1 MRKPALAILLLFIT
15 LGISAQDLRGRILE
29 INEEGDT
36 VPVVYA
42 MVQWMNTS
50 VGTFTDDDGT
60 FALPRTTTD
69 TLVISYA
76 AYSTEKLR
84 IGKEQDDLT
93 FILSKGQTLDEVQV
107 VSRDGSF
114 ISVEPILTSVIT
126 QQGLRRAACCNLAE
140 SFESTVAVDM
150 EYSDAVTGAKQ
161 IAMLGLSGIY
171 SQILLEN
178 VPYIRLLTQ
187 QFGLGFVPGAWME
200 SISVS
205 KGVASVS
212 NGYEAITGQIN
223 VDFKKPETNQERL
236 FLNLYGN
243 TMGRGE
249 LNLNTRFNVG
259 KQQRA
264 STMLLLNAADQFA
277 KMDMNK
283 DGFLDVPRN
292 QQVNVMN
299 RWDYTIPEKLN
310 GRTLVG
316 FVWDNRVGGQ
326 KNYNWKRDYLSTE
339 IYGIHLDNKRL
350 DFITKNGILLKGA
363 DESIGTIASYTGT
376 WTNGVFGL
384 RTMEAQQHSAY
395 LNILYSN
402 KFGNSKRHKLTAG
415 GSMQYDFFTCTIKNT
430 SINGLEQY
438 AYTNGTVHEAV
449 PGVFGEYSY
458 IIDRKLVVMAGMR
471 LDYNF
476 LYRQLF
482 WTPRLHVKWQAT
494 ESTAIRA
501 SAGKGY
507 RSAYPEVENLS
518 LLTSNRT
525 FNLYAGES
533 RRAEEA
539 YNAGISLVQTFHMP
553 GGIASV
559 SVDYFYTHFIQQTLV
574 DLDLDAHHV
583 YMYNLNGAGNGTG
596 NLSHSHSVQAEITLW
611 PVARFEILLAY
622 RYNDVRYQSQGQW
635 RKKALMSPH
644 KALVNLNYSTR
655 YDKWKFNLT
664 LQVNGPQRL
673 PDMSGNTASTL
684 PGYSPTYCILNGQIT
699 KKFRKWEIY
708 AGAENMLNYKQKNP
722 IVDAENP
729 FGENFDTTVVYAP
742 ITGIMGYVGIRVVL
756 K

>member
-1 MRKPALAILLLFIT
+1 M
-15 LGISAQDLRGRILE
+15 E

-42 MVQWMNTS
+42 TVQWANTS
-50 VGTFTDDDGT
+50 VGTFTGDDGT
-60 FALPRTTTD
+60 FSLPRAATD
-69 TLVISYA
+69 TLVISHA
-76 AYSTEKLR
+76 AYAIEKLR
-84 IGKEQDDLT
+84 IGNAHNDLT
-93 FILSKGQTLDEVQV
+93 FILSKGQTLDEVRV
-107 VSRDGSF
+107 VSHDGSY

-150 EYSDAVTGAKQ
+150 EFSDAVTGAKQ

-264 STMLLLNAADQFA
+264 STMLLLSAADQFA

-299 RWDYTIPEKLN
+299 RWDYTVPDKLN
-310 GRTLVG
+310 GRTMVG

-326 KNYNWKRDYLSTE
+326 KSYNWKQDYLSSE

-350 DFITKNGILLKGA
+350 DIITKNGILLKGA

-376 WTNGVFGL
+376 WTQGVFGL
-384 RTMEAQQHSAY
+384 RTVEAQQQSAY

-402 KFGNSKRHKLTAG
+402 KFGKTKRHKLTAG
-415 GSMQYDFFTCTIKNT
+415 GSVQYDFFTCMVHDTPI
-430 SINGLEQY
+430 
-438 AYTNGTVHEAV
+438 NGTVHEAV
-449 PGVFGEYSY
+449 PGIFGEYSY

-476 LYRQLF
+476 FYRQLF

-494 ESTAIRA
+494 ESTALRA

-518 LLTSNRT
+518 LLTSNRS
-525 FNLYAGES
+525 FVLYAGES
-533 RRAEEA
+533 KRAEEA

-559 SVDYFYTHFIQQTLV
+559 SVDYFYTHFIQQTLI
-574 DLDLDAHHV
+574 DLDRDAHHV
-583 YMYNLNGAGNGTG
+583 YVYNLNGAGNGTG
-596 NLSHSHSVQAEITLW
+596 NRSRSHSVQAEITLW

-622 RYNDVRYQSQGQW
+622 RFNDVRYQSQGQW
-635 RKKALMSPH
+635 REKALMSPH

-655 YDKWKFNLT
+655 YDKWKFNLC

-673 PDMSGNTASTL
+673 PDMSGNAASSL
-684 PGYSPTYCILNGQIT
+684 PEHAPAYCILNGQIT

-729 FGENFDTTVVYAP
+729 FGENFDATVVYAP
-742 ITGIMGYVGIRVVL
+742 ITGIMGYVGVRVVL

>member
-1 MRKPALAILLLFIT
+1 MKKLALTLLFLLATIVVF
-15 LGISAQDLRGRILE
+15 SQDLRGKVLE
-29 INEEGDT
+29 ISENNDT
-36 VPVVYA
+36 TPIVSA
-42 MVQWMNTS
+42 SIQWLHTAVGTLS
-50 VGTFTDDDGT
+50 GTDGTFT
-60 FALPRTTTD
+60 LPRTHTD
-69 TLVISYA
+69 TLLISFPTYE
-76 AYSTEKLR
+76 T
-84 IGKEQDDLT
+84 DTLT
-93 FILSKGQTLDEVQV
+93 IASSQNDITVFLSKSHTLAEVRV
-107 VSRDGSF
+107 VSQDGSY
-114 ISVEPILTSVIT
+114 ISVQPILTTVIT
-126 QQGLRRAACCNLAE
+126 TQGLRRAACCNLAE

-178 VPYIRLLTQ
+178 VPYIRILTQ
-187 QFGLGFVPGAWME
+187 QFGLGFVPGSWME
-200 SISVS
+200 SISIS
-205 KGVASVS
+205 KGVSSVT

-223 VDFKKPETNQERL
+223 VDFKKPETSQERL

-249 LNLNTRFNVG
+249 MSLNTRFNVG
-259 KQQRA
+259 KKQQA
-264 STMLLLNAADQFA
+264 STMLLLSAADQFA

-299 RWDYTIPEKLN
+299 RWDYTVPEKLN
-310 GRTLVG
+310 GRTMVG

-326 KNYNWKRDYLSTE
+326 KSYNWKQDYLSSE

-376 WTNGVFGL
+376 WTQGVFGL
-384 RTMEAQQHSAY
+384 RTVEAQQHSAY

-402 KFGNSKRHKLTAG
+402 KFGKTKRHKLTAG
-415 GSMQYDFFTCTIKNT
+415 GSVQYDFFTCTMKNT
-430 SINGLEQY
+430 PS
-438 AYTNGTVHEAV
+438 NGTVHEAV

-476 LYRQLF
+476 FYRQLF
-482 WTPRLHVKWQAT
+482 WTPRLHLKWQVT
-494 ESTAIRA
+494 ESTAMRA

-518 LLTSNRT
+518 LLTSNRS
-525 FNLYAGES
+525 FVLYAGES
-533 RRAEEA
+533 KRAEEA

-559 SVDYFYTHFIQQTLV
+559 SVDYFYTHFIQQTLI
-574 DLDLDAHHV
+574 DLDRDAHHV
-583 YMYNLNGAGNGTG
+583 YVYNLNGAGNGTG
-596 NLSHSHSVQAEITLW
+596 NRSRSHSVQAEITLW
-611 PVARFEILLAY
+611 PVPRFEILLAY
-622 RYNDVRYQSQGQW
+622 RFNDVRYQSQGQW
-635 RKKALMSPH
+635 REKALMSPH

-655 YDKWKFNLT
+655 YDKWKFNLC

-684 PGYSPTYCILNGQIT
+684 PEHAPAYCILNGQIT

-722 IVDAENP
+722 IVDAANP
-729 FGENFDTTVVYAP
+729 FGENFDATVVYAP
-742 ITGIMGYVGIRVVL
+742 ITGIMGYVGVRVVL

>member
-1 MRKPALAILLLFIT
+1 M
-15 LGISAQDLRGRILE
+15 E

-42 MVQWMNTS
+42 TVQWANTS
-50 VGTFTDDDGT
+50 VGTFTGDDGT
-60 FALPRTTTD
+60 FSLPRAATD
-69 TLVISYA
+69 TLVISHA
-76 AYSTEKLR
+76 AYAIEKLR
-84 IGKEQDDLT
+84 ISNEHNDLT
-93 FILSKGQTLDEVQV
+93 FILSKGQTLDEVRV
-107 VSRDGSF
+107 VSRDGSY

-150 EYSDAVTGAKQ
+150 EFSDAVTGAKQ

-187 QFGLGFVPGAWME
+187 QFGLAFVPGAWME

-259 KQQRA
+259 KKQRA
-264 STMLLLNAADQFA
+264 STMLLLSAADQFA

-299 RWDYTIPEKLN
+299 RWDYTVPEKLN
-310 GRTLVG
+310 GRTMVG

-326 KNYNWKRDYLSTE
+326 KSYNWKQDYLSSET
-339 IYGIHLDNKRL
+339 YGIHLDNKRL

-376 WTNGVFGL
+376 WTQGVFGL
-384 RTMEAQQHSAY
+384 RTVEAQQHSAY

-402 KFGNSKRHKLTAG
+402 KFGKTKRHKLTAG
-415 GSMQYDFFTCTIKNT
+415 GSVQYDFFTCTMKNT
-430 SINGLEQY
+430 PS
-438 AYTNGTVHEAV
+438 NGTVHEAV

-476 LYRQLF
+476 FYRQLF
-482 WTPRLHVKWQAT
+482 WTPRLHLKWQVT
-494 ESTAIRA
+494 ESTALRA

-518 LLTSNRT
+518 LLTSNRN
-525 FNLYAGES
+525 FVLYAVES
-533 RRAEEA
+533 KRAEEA

-559 SVDYFYTHFIQQTLV
+559 SVDYFYTHFIQQTLI
-574 DLDLDAHHV
+574 DLDRDAHHV
-583 YMYNLNGAGNGTG
+583 YVYNLNGAGNGTG
-596 NLSHSHSVQAEITLW
+596 NRSRSHSVQAEITLW
-611 PVARFEILLAY
+611 PVPRFEILLAY
-622 RYNDVRYQSQGQW
+622 RFNDVRYQSQGQW
-635 RKKALMSPH
+635 REKALMSPH

-655 YDKWKFNLT
+655 YDKWKFNLC

-673 PDMSGNTASTL
+673 PDMSGNAASTL
-684 PGYSPTYCILNGQIT
+684 PEHAPAYCILNGQIT

-722 IVDAENP
+722 IVDAANP
-729 FGENFDTTVVYAP
+729 FGENFDATVVYAP
-742 ITGIMGYVGIRVVL
+742 ITGIMGYVGVRVVL

>member
-1 MRKPALAILLLFIT
+1 M
-15 LGISAQDLRGRILE
+15 E

-42 MVQWMNTS
+42 TVQWANTS
-50 VGTFTDDDGT
+50 VGTFTGDDGT
-60 FALPRTTTD
+60 FSLPRAATD
-69 TLVISYA
+69 TLVISHA
-76 AYSTEKLR
+76 AYAIEKLR
-84 IGKEQDDLT
+84 IGNAHNDLT
-93 FILSKGQTLDEVQV
+93 FILSKGQTLDEVRV
-107 VSRDGSF
+107 VSHDGSY

-150 EYSDAVTGAKQ
+150 EFSDAVTGAKQ

-212 NGYEAITGQIN
+212 NGYEAITGQNN

-264 STMLLLNAADQFA
+264 STMLLLSAADQFA

-299 RWDYTIPEKLN
+299 RWDYTVPDKLN
-310 GRTLVG
+310 GRTMVG

-326 KNYNWKRDYLSTE
+326 KSYNWKQDYLSSE

-350 DFITKNGILLKGA
+350 DIITKNGILLKGA

-376 WTNGVFGL
+376 WTQGVFGL
-384 RTMEAQQHSAY
+384 RTVEAQQQSAY

-402 KFGNSKRHKLTAG
+402 KFGKTKRHKLTAG
-415 GSMQYDFFTCTIKNT
+415 GSVQYDFFTCMVHDTPI
-430 SINGLEQY
+430 
-438 AYTNGTVHEAV
+438 NGTVHEAV
-449 PGVFGEYSY
+449 PGIFGEYSY

-476 LYRQLF
+476 FYRQLF

-494 ESTAIRA
+494 ESTALRA

-518 LLTSNRT
+518 LLTSNRS
-525 FNLYAGES
+525 FVLYAGES
-533 RRAEEA
+533 KRAEEA

-559 SVDYFYTHFIQQTLV
+559 SVDYFYTHFIQQTLI
-574 DLDLDAHHV
+574 DLDRDAHHV
-583 YMYNLNGAGNGTG
+583 YVYNLNGAGNGTG
-596 NLSHSHSVQAEITLW
+596 NRSRSHSVQAEITLW

-622 RYNDVRYQSQGQW
+622 RFNDVRYQSQGQW
-635 RKKALMSPH
+635 REKALMSPH

-655 YDKWKFNLT
+655 YDKWKFNLC

-673 PDMSGNTASTL
+673 PDMSGNAASSL
-684 PGYSPTYCILNGQIT
+684 PEHAPAYCILNGQIT

-729 FGENFDTTVVYAP
+729 FGENFDATVVYAP
-742 ITGIMGYVGIRVVL
+742 ITDIMGYVGVRVVL

>member
-1 MRKPALAILLLFIT
+1 MRKLALSIFLLFIT

-29 INEEGDT
+29 INEKGDT

-50 VGTFTDDDGT
+50 VGTFTDDDGI
-60 FALPRTTTD
+60 FVLPRATTD
-69 TLVISYA
+69 TLVISHA
-76 AYSTEKLR
+76 AYSTEKLKVGR
-84 IGKEQDDLT
+84 EQNDLT
-93 FILSKGQTLDEVQV
+93 FILSRGQTLDEVQV
-107 VSRDGSF
+107 VSRDGSY

-259 KQQRA
+259 KKQRA
-264 STMLLLNAADQFA
+264 STMLLLSAADQFA

-299 RWDYTIPEKLN
+299 RWDYTVPDKLN
-310 GRTLVG
+310 GRTMVG

-326 KNYNWKRDYLSTE
+326 KSYNWKQNYLSSE

-350 DFITKNGILLKGA
+350 DIITKNGILLKGA

-376 WTNGVFGL
+376 WTQGVFGL
-384 RTMEAQQHSAY
+384 RTVEAQQHSAY

-402 KFGNSKRHKLTAG
+402 KFGKTKRHKLTAG
-415 GSMQYDFFTCTIKNT
+415 GSVQYDFFNCMIHDTP
-430 SINGLEQY
+430 
-438 AYTNGTVHEAV
+438 TNGTVHEAV

-476 LYRQLF
+476 FYRQLF

-507 RSAYPEVENLS
+507 RSSYPEVENLS
-518 LLTSNRT
+518 LLTSNRS
-525 FNLYAGES
+525 FILYAGE
-533 RRAEEA
+533 RKCAEEA

-553 GGIASV
+553 GGIASF
-559 SVDYFYTHFIQQTLV
+559 SVDYFYTHFIQQTLI
-574 DLDLDAHHV
+574 DLDRDAHHV
-583 YMYNLNGAGNGTG
+583 YVYNLNGAGNGMG
-596 NLSHSHSVQAEITLW
+596 NRSRSHSVQAELTLW

-635 RKKALMSPH
+635 REKALMSPH

-684 PGYSPTYCILNGQIT
+684 PKHAPAYCILNGQIT

-708 AGAENMLNYKQKNP
+708 AGAENMLNYTQKNP
-722 IVDAENP
+722 IVDAANP
-729 FGENFDTTVVYAP
+729 FGENFDATVVYAP
-742 ITGIMGYVGIRVVL
+742 ITGIMGYVGVRVVL